1 MRSKITVIGAGH
13 VGETVAYSCARMGLG
28 DVVLVDVVEG
38 MPQGKAL
45 DMFESSPIQGFDA
58 RIRGANHYSDTEG
71 SDVIVMTAGLAR
83 KPGMSRDDL
92 LTKNAAIVETCV
104 GHASMGSPD
113 AVLILVTNPL
123 DAMCEVAR
131 RVSGFPRERVLG
143 MAGVLDSARMR
154 SFIALELG
162 VSVQD
167 THAFVLGGHGD
178 SMVPLARYSTV
189 AGVPI
194 TKLLPAD
201 RVEAIIERT
210 RKGGGEIVSL
220 LKTGSAY
227 YAPGLAV
234 AEMADAILNDRH
246 KILPCAV
253 FLEGEFGI
261 SDTFVGVPVQLGR
274 EGMEKVFEIELTEE
288 ESMALHA
295 SANEVKELVAALFEP
310 VF

>member
-1 MRSKITVIGAGH
+1 M
-13 VGETVAYSCARMGLG
+13 
-28 DVVLVDVVEG
+28 
-38 MPQGKAL
+38 
-45 DMFESSPIQGFDA
+45 
-58 RIRGANHYSDTEG
+58 
-71 SDVIVMTAGLAR
+71 
-83 KPGMSRDDL
+83 
-92 LTKNAAIVETCV
+92 
-104 GHASMGSPD
+104 
-113 AVLILVTNPL
+113 
-123 DAMCEVAR
+123 
-131 RVSGFPRERVLG
+131 
-143 MAGVLDSARMR
+143 
-154 SFIALELG
+154 
-162 VSVQD
+162 
-167 THAFVLGGHGD
+167 
-178 SMVPLARYSTV
+178 
-189 AGVPI
+189 
-194 TKLLPAD
+194 
-201 RVEAIIERT
+201 EAIIERT

>member
-178 SMVPLARYSTV
+178 SMVPPGAVFDGRRCPDHEAPARR
-189 AGVPI
+189 P
-194 TKLLPAD
+194 
-201 RVEAIIERT
+201 
-210 RKGGGEIVSL
+210 GGGDHRTHA
-220 LKTGSAY
+220 K
-227 YAPGLAV
+227 
-234 AEMADAILNDRH
+234 
-246 KILPCAV
+246 
-253 FLEGEFGI
+253 
-261 SDTFVGVPVQLGR
+261 GR
-274 EGMEKVFEIELTEE
+274 R
-288 ESMALHA
+288 
-295 SANEVKELVAALFEP
+295 
-310 VF
+310 